1 MSGTQSDKTALFSW
15 SITTQSLWTRVLLAA
30 AAAAV
35 VGFAIH
41 VLYGRGWAE
50 AYVQNAARA
59 GRLNNILHEPYSAL
73 VTAIALITA
82 LLPACGKVVAYLL
95 IRDNLPGRSR
105 IIKGIWFG
113 ALLTAMTD
121 ALIRVPI
128 MSVVVGNPVD
138 VMLIQSFEGWLI
150 GPATGIAIAVL
161 VL

>member
-1 MSGTQSDKTALFSW
+1 
-15 SITTQSLWTRVLLAA
+15 
-30 AAAAV
+30 
-35 VGFAIH
+35 
-41 VLYGRGWAE
+41 
-50 AYVQNAARA
+50 
-59 GRLNNILHEPYSAL
+59 
-73 VTAIALITA
+73 LITA

-161 VL
+161 VP